1 MVSAMASS
9 SMMRFILLL
18 LVVLTLPASHV
29 TAFLQSPSP
38 WFSRTVA
45 SSRTTPPQHQHTQT
59 TSCRPGSSLQ
69 PLIVPTSSTSSRLY
83 SLAKLVEDISER
95 PADGG
100 PRTVF
105 VGGKGGVGKTTV
117 SSALAVSLAS
127 DYEKELKVL
136 VVSTDPARKLYILIL
151 ILIVSTESWFVI

>member
-9 SMMRFILLL
+9 SMRFIPLLI
-18 LVVLTLPASHV
+18 VVLTLPASHV

-38 WFSRTVA
+38 WFPRTVS
-45 SSRTTPPQHQHTQT
+45 SSRTTPPLSEPSKHTA
-59 TSCRPGSSLQ
+59 SAAFPQ
-69 PLIVPTSSTSSRLY
+69 PNVQQRRSLIVPTSSASTTTSRLY
-83 SLAKLVEDISER
+83 SLQTLVETISER
-95 PADGG
+95 PETGG

-127 DYEKELKVL
+127 TSDLKVL
-136 VVSTDPARKLYILIL
+136 VVSTDPARKLCI
-151 ILIVSTESWFVI
+151 F